1 MERDRL
7 KAKLSALRDDHKRKV
22 MIKILG
28 RLANMQYFVAWS
40 AWYNVTVKMHHI
52 KIEKKIRE
60 LRKELEDTKKKTED
74 VEAEA
79 QRRATRRATAQSL
92 SKWP

>member
-52 KIEKKIRE
+52 HLFMIIMTIRIDIVIMIMIMIIIIIIKILMVKK
-60 LRKELEDTKKKTED
+60 
-74 VEAEA
+74 
-79 QRRATRRATAQSL
+79 Q
-92 SKWP
+92 